1 VTNQYGCLHPK
12 EGRIGQKDS
21 RFGKY
26 FQGKRRVQIP
36 ASCVRILSISCRVHP
51 GDSVSTINGTINRW
65 HTYRAS
71 AKLIQLP
78 HCPECASEYNFQ
90 DGGMLV
96 CPSCAHEWSVI
107 KRVEVANDDALI
119 VRDSNENAL
128 KDDNT
133 VVVIKDL
140 KVWAAS
146 SAIRVGTKVRDI
158 RLVDPNN
165 FAGHDIDCKID
176 GFGAMQLKS
185 EFVKK
190 E

>member
-1 VTNQYGCLHPK
+1 
-12 EGRIGQKDS
+12 
-21 RFGKY
+21 
-26 FQGKRRVQIP
+26 
-36 ASCVRILSISCRVHP
+36 
-51 GDSVSTINGTINRW
+51 
-65 HTYRAS
+65 
-71 AKLIQLP
+71 
-78 HCPECASEYNFQ
+78 
-90 DGGMLV
+90 MLV
-96 CPSCAHEWSVI
+96 CPSRAHEWSVI
-107 KRVEVANDDALI
+107 KIVEVANDDALI
-119 VRDSNENAL
+119 VRDSNEDVL

-140 KVWAAS
+140 KVWGAS